1 MCQYCGCRDMPLIR
15 DYIAEHAHVLNLG
28 GDAVRAIDRGD
39 LDTARQLLAQ
49 MAEELSSH
57 WRGEENGLFK
67 ALMREE
73 LFAEHI
79 EPLVREHRELADL
92 LASVDLAREAD
103 QQAIRDAV
111 EDLWEHTR
119 KEEDGIFPASITEL
133 DGDDWDA
140 AIVAWHEA
148 HPGRE
153 MVKWGV

>member
-1 MCQYCGCRDMPLIR
+1 MPLIR
-15 DYIAEHAHVLNLG
+15 DYISEHAHVLNLG
-28 GDAVRAIDRGD
+28 GEAVRGIDRGD

-49 MAEELSSH
+49 LAEELSTH

-67 ALMREE
+67 PLLRVE

-79 EPLVREHRELADL
+79 APLIREHRELADL
-92 LASVDLAREAD
+92 LASVDLARETD

-140 AIVAWHEA
+140 AIAAWHEA

>member
-1 MCQYCGCRDMPLIR
+1 MPLIR
-15 DYIAEHAHVLNLG
+15 DYIAEHAYVLNLG
-28 GDAVRAIDRGD
+28 GEAVRRIDRGD
-39 LDTARQLLAQ
+39 LDAARQLLAQ
-49 MAEELSSH
+49 MAEELSTH

-67 ALMREE
+67 VLLREE

-79 EPLVREHRELADL
+79 EPLIREHRALAIL
-92 LASVDLAREAD
+92 LASVDLTREAD
-103 QQAIRDAV
+103 RQAIRDAV

-140 AIVAWHEA
+140 AIFAWHEA
-148 HPGRE
+148 HPGRG